1 VATLYDVARLSGV
14 STATVSRVLHG
25 QDRVRETTRTKVQKA
40 IEELGYVPDGAAQSL
55 SRRRK
60 DVIGLICIERPSHE
74 VDVENMNLTYTD
86 ELLRGVEGRIRDLD
100 WSLLIRFWNGVT
112 DPDFARL
119 SAMSGKVDGVLISE
133 GSIPGRLV
141 ERLASRVPVAVIAGA
156 PAERAVDVVTA
167 DNYSGS
173 VAVVTHLVEAHG
185 RRRLFHLDGPPTAP
199 DATQRRLGLEEV
211 LRLHPSSRLV
221 GSAHGSFSVE
231 SGLEIGERI
240 LARSRI
246 SQRQFAQGRIDQGW
260 IDHGRD
266 DLPDAIVAANDQMAI
281 GLLRAFA
288 RAGIRV
294 PEDVAVVGFDD
305 IFPDNLCEPP
315 LTTVHQPMRMLGSRA
330 CDRLLERIADPDLP
344 PTVQLLPTEL
354 VLRESCGCLA
364 GPVTRQAVRPASST
378 IFAHSSALLAT
389 PAAQE

>member
-1 VATLYDVARLSGV
+1 VSTLYDVARLAGV

-25 QDRVRETTRTKVQKA
+25 QDRVRESTRARVQKA

-60 DVIGLICIERPSHE
+60 DVIGLICIERPTHE
-74 VDVENMNLTYTD
+74 QDVENMNLTYTD

-100 WSLLIRFWNGVT
+100 WSLLIGFWNGVT

-141 ERLASRVPVAVIAGA
+141 ERLASRVPVVVIAGT

-173 VAVVTHLVEAHG
+173 VAIVTHLVEVHG

-231 SGLEIGERI
+231 SGLDIGERI
-240 LARSRI
+240 LARS
-246 SQRQFAQGRIDQGW
+246 QTVHNHTQGRIDEG
-260 IDHGRD
+260 DL

-281 GLLRAFA
+281 GLLRAFV
-288 RAGIRV
+288 RAGVRV
-294 PEDVAVVGFDD
+294 PQDVAVVGFDD

-330 CDRLLERIADPDLP
+330 CDRLLERLADPGLP

-354 VLRESCGCLA
+354 VLRESCGCPA
-364 GPVTRQAVRPASST
+364 GPVARQPVRPASSPV
-378 IFAHSSALLAT
+378 FAHSSASLAT
-389 PAAQE
+389 SAAQE